1 MIKEIKKEELNNDFY
16 DLLQNGFMYHYS
28 NRPDLIIKRTKEELK
43 NWISYEIDNSN
54 LKILGYFKEDKLIGF
69 LSYKIVQKV
78 TKYLWID
85 EFEIAKDE
93 RRKGYGTELLEEV
106 KKIARKENVKRIE
119 LNVYDFNKDAIRL
132 YKKLGYTEQRHV
144 LEMQIED

>member
-16 DLLQNGFMYHYS
+16 DLLQDGFMYHYS

-85 EFEIAKDE
+85 EFEIAKNE

-106 KKIARKENVKRIE
+106 KRIAKKENVRRIE
-119 LNVYDFNKDAIRL
+119 LNVYNFNKDAIRL
-132 YKKLGYTEQRHV
+132 YNKLGYTEQRHI

>member
-16 DLLQNGFMYHYS
+16 DLLHDGFMYHYS

-85 EFEIAKDE
+85 EFEIAKNE

-106 KKIARKENVKRIE
+106 K
-119 LNVYDFNKDAIRL
+119 
-132 YKKLGYTEQRHV
+132 
-144 LEMQIED
+144 